1 MSEQEQA
8 PFLAGQTVK
17 HKGGETGTVIR
28 CEKRT
33 AIGSVRWVVDITR
46 PGQGR
51 NAQWWA
57 SNCEL
62 VSDRPEWPKYFE
74 SAKTRGPE
82 FRRRFVRPDS
92 FGIWCDGTGVVDQT
106 YEQAIK
112 AVAEGALVEVDEN
125 GVEIVKQMEPEEA
138 VDNLLVSNLVSALMR
153 VDKFFSGTRED
164 MRKEFESVV
173 RKELGEH
180 PKYMVPVVENV
191 RKDHIELLRQQKI
204 DAERALQDLVE
215 EMKEHQAEF
224 VRALASANRE
234 RDAARASASNRGRII
249 AEART
254 ILSVVGLG
262 FANDSDAAT
271 LEAVRTLVRKFV
283 AAEAR
288 GDIVRKIIERN
299 S

>member
-74 SAKTRGPE
+74 SAKTRGRK
-82 FRRRFVRPDS
+82 FRRIFDGPIG
-92 FGIWCDGTGVVDQT
+92 FGRWADGSGKVGQT
-106 YEQAIK
+106 YDQSVE
-112 AVAEGALVEVDEN
+112 AVSGGALVEVDEN
-125 GVEIVKQMEPEEA
+125 GVEIVKQEPEEKA
-138 VDNLLVSNLVSALMR
+138 PGVTFEVAKSADLERAELQTKIDELSEELSQAEAELVRLNSSFSER
-153 VDKFFSGTRED
+153 VDKLE
-164 MRKEFESVV
+164 
-173 RKELGEH
+173 
-180 PKYMVPVVENV
+180 
-191 RKDHIELLRQQKI
+191 Q
-204 DAERALQDLVE
+204 
-215 EMKEHQAEF
+215 
-224 VRALASANRE
+224 E

-249 AEART
+249 AAART

>member
-112 AVAEGALVEVDEN
+112 AVADGTLVEVDEN
-125 GVEIVKQMEPEEA
+125 GVEIPKSQQPTA
-138 VDNLLVSNLVSALMR
+138 APSLDGKPFDADR
-153 VDKFFSGTRED
+153 A
-164 MRKEFESVV
+164 
-173 RKELGEH
+173 EL
-180 PKYMVPVVENV
+180 
-191 RKDHIELLRQQKI
+191 QTKI
-204 DAERALQDLVE
+204 DELSEELSQAEAELVRLNASFTERADSLE
-215 EMKEHQAEF
+215 K
-224 VRALASANRE
+224 E